1 MINITIENNSG
12 ERQDLEVPVDMGF
25 NLMEILKAYEYDIMA
40 TCGGMALC
48 ATCHIEVLEGADKL
62 PECNDNELATL
73 DTLPDADEQPV
84 VLPDPPQYG
93 YEWIGNQAESFTG
106 SIIKVIEFWNNS
118 T

>member
-1 MINITIENNSG
+1 MINITIENNEG
-12 ERQDLEVPVDMGF
+12 QRQDLEVPVDMGF

-73 DTLPDADEQPV
+73 DTLPDADMNSRLSCQIRPSMDMNG
-84 VLPDPPQYG
+84 L
-93 YEWIGNQAESFTG
+93 
-106 SIIKVIEFWNNS
+106 VIRLKALQEA
-118 T
+118 